1 MLCLGR
7 SGADPVPHPVA
18 VGFGNQSFG
27 KQGIVKVV
35 EPELVN
41 DVLLLR
47 CCPVFLGFRQ
57 WQAPPVWSE
66 YYRFSPGLF
75 LYDGA

>member
-18 VGFGNQSFG
+18 VGFGNQPLG

-41 DVLLLR
+41 DVLLFG
-47 CCPVFLGFRQ
+47 CCPVLLGFRQ
-57 WQAPPVWSE
+57 
-66 YYRFSPGLF
+66 
-75 LYDGA
+75 